1 MWQLRGVENR
11 RSPLDSSS
19 CRCGGLGLGFRTPSS
34 PCESIWLNPLFLFFA
49 AVPLSLYDRITLH
62 SNFKSLLQRH
72 RRCDALE
79 WTKSPVRQNLR
90 VGPRLEIILHA
101 YLSNWAITKFRLL
114 LKLYLSEFIRTSI
127 FIAWKIFG
135 SPAWLRFTLMLSDL
149 HQKHSCYNI
158 LFSTHTRSL

>member
-1 MWQLRGVENR
+1 MWRTGNLLLTVLLAGVEDWVWGSELHLLLVNR
-11 RSPLDSSS
+11 FGWIHSFCSLLQS
-19 CRCGGLGLGFRTPSS
+19 
-34 PCESIWLNPLFLFFA
+34 
-49 AVPLSLYDRITLH
+49 LSLSDRITLH
-62 SNFKSLLQRH
+62 SNFKSWLQRH
-72 RRCDALE
+72 RRCDVLE
-79 WTKSPVRQNLR
+79 WTKSPVWQNLR

-149 HQKHSCYNI
+149 HQQHSCYNI